1 MYIDSHAHLLKR
13 EYGNHLKSVI
23 KDSEKTLFAVNNI
36 AYDMESSR
44 EVVSISQNSSLL
56 GSVGIHPYDVF
67 PLDKSSEEELAALAS
82 HKKIIA
88 IGEIGLD
95 YFRNITDFSLQ
106 KKIFEKQIIIAKSL
120 NMPFIVH
127 SRNAFNDTI
136 SIIKSAGYLNGVFHS
151 FDYSP
156 KEAEQVIDLGMYISF
171 SGMLTFK
178 KREDLREAAKI
189 VPINKVMLET
199 DSPYL
204 APVPE
209 RGKKNLPVFVKYIY
223 AEFGNLRSISQ
234 DELQYIIV
242 KNFKNIFPK
251 SKKILTE
258 KKMEVQTFRGKNN
271 AYSK

>member
-1 MYIDSHAHLLKR
+1 MYIDSHAHLLKK
-13 EYGNHLKSVI
+13 EYGNNLKSI
-23 KDSEKTLFAVNNI
+23 IEDSEKTLFAVNNI

-44 EVVSISQNSSLL
+44 EVVSLSQNSSLF
-56 GSVGIHPYDVF
+56 GSVGIHPYDIF
-67 PLDKSSEEELAALAS
+67 PLDKSSEEELAILAS
-82 HKKIIA
+82 YKKIIA

-95 YFRNITDFSLQ
+95 YFRNITSFSLQ

-136 SIIKSAGYLNGVFHS
+136 SIIKSVGYLNGVFHS
-151 FDYSP
+151 FDYGSE
-156 KEAEQVIDLGMYISF
+156 EAEKVMDLGMYISF

-178 KREDLREAAKI
+178 KREDLREVAKI
-189 VPINKVMLET
+189 LPINKILLET

-209 RGKKNLPVFVKYIY
+209 RGKKNLPIFVKYIY
-223 AEFGNLRSISQ
+223 AEFANLRNISQ
-234 DELQYIIV
+234 DELRYTIFE
-242 KNFKNIFPK
+242 NFKNVFPK

-258 KKMEVQTFRGKNN
+258 KEKVDLKF
-271 AYSK
+271 